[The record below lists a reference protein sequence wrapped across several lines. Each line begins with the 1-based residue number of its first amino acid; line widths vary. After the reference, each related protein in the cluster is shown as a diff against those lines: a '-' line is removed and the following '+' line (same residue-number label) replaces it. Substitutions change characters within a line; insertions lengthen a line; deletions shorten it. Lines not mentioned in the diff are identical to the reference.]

1 MPTNKNLFR
10 RRGLLLLALAVALG
24 TAGCG
29 PPGPRALLA
38 GKRLIEQGQYA
49 VAVEKLN
56 TATELMATDA
66 QAWNYLGLACHLA
79 GQPDAAATAYQ
90 KALRLDHDLVIAH
103 FNLGCLWLE
112 QNQPDKLEGARNELT
127 AFTLHQGNSPL
138 GWVKLGTVELRQ
150 RDTAAAEK
158 CFWQALQLNSNNP
171 EALNGLGLVE
181 LQYNRHRDA
190 VACFEN
196 AIAQQPNYAPAL
208 LNLAITAQGYQ
219 NERPLALE
227 KYKQYLALTP
237 KPANWDAVNAIA
249 MDLEREL
256 VLAAR
261 PAADTTATPP
271 RTGPNNYTRPAPVA
285 TITRN
290 ETATG
295 STGGAESDS
304 DTAPANPPEVVQ
316 VQPQPAVHVAA
327 APTNPPARTA
337 AATDRASSGDN
348 TVVVSPPVDDAAP
361 GDAPK
366 PGFFQRINPFHR
378 EPATVETPGPVAENN
393 PGGTGTGDVTQG
405 AAAPAPRVARYSYVS
420 PAKPAEGN
428 RTQAERYFAQAMES
442 QHDHDLQ
449 DAERLYRAATQ
460 ADPSFFE
467 AQSNLGLAAYGLGDM
482 TQALLAYEIALA
494 IKPDSFNARFNF
506 ALALIKANYIID
518 AAQELER
525 LLAASPNETPEHL
538 AMAHLTLANLYAGQF
553 HRPASARPHY
563 QKVLEL
569 DPHNSQATVIRYW
582 LRDHP

>member
-1 MPTNKNLFR
+1 MPTNKNLFCR
-10 RRGLLLLALAVALG
+10 RSLLLTALIAALG
-24 TAGCG
+24 TTGCG
-29 PPGPRALLA
+29 PPGPRALIE
-38 GKRLIEQGQYA
+38 GKHLIDEGQYPA
-49 VAVEKLN
+49 AVEKLN
-56 TATELMATDA
+56 TATELMATNA

-79 GQPDAAATAYQ
+79 GQPDAAAAAYQ
-90 KALRLDHDLVIAH
+90 KALRLDHDLVVAH

-127 AFTLHQGNSPL
+127 AFILHQGNSPV

-158 CFWQALQLNSNNP
+158 SFWQALQLNSNNP

-196 AIAQQPNYAPAL
+196 ALAQKPDYAPAL
-208 LNLAITAQGYQ
+208 LNLAITAQAYPG
-219 NERPLALE
+219 ERPLALQ
-227 KYKQYLALTP
+227 KYRQYLALTP
-237 KPANWDAVNAIA
+237 KPANCDAVNAIA
-249 MDLEREL
+249 QQLEQEL

-261 PAADTTATPP
+261 PAGDLAANPARTA
-271 RTGPNNYTRPAPVA
+271 PNNYTRPAPVA
-285 TITRN
+285 TAARN
-290 ETATG
+290 EAAAN
-295 STGGAESDS
+295 STSRADSDS
-304 DTAPANPPEVVQ
+304 DTGPSKTPEVVQ
-316 VQPQPAVHVAA
+316 VQSQPVVHVASNTTTPPP
-327 APTNPPARTA
+327 PTANTVK
-337 AATDRASSGDN
+337 SSSTGND

-361 GDAPK
+361 GDTPK
-366 PGFFQRINPFHR
+366 PGFFQRMNPFHR
-378 EPATVETPGPVAENN
+378 EPASVQTPGPVAENN
-393 PGGTGTGDVTQG
+393 PAGGTGSD
-405 AAAPAPRVARYSYVS
+405 ASPSSAAPALRVARYNYVS

-428 RTQAERYFAQAMES
+428 RAQAERYFAQAMEA
-442 QHDHDLQ
+442 QHDHQLQ

-467 AQSNLGLAAYGLGDM
+467 AQSNLGLSAYNVGDM

-494 IKPDSFNARFNF
+494 IKPESFNARFNF
-506 ALALIKANYIID
+506 ALALIKANCIVD

-538 AMAHLTLANLYAGQF
+538 AMAHLTLANLYAEQF

-569 DPHNSQATVIRYW
+569 DPQNSQATVIRYW